1 MNYAALYEHALDHLR
16 ATDPDPAARLHEW
29 RSERPEN
36 RTDSDL
42 LAEYAWV
49 VVSCGMTAH
58 VTGRLWPRLTSAFRG
73 WNPAAVAA
81 SPLDVQVEALSV
93 LKHPRKIGA
102 ILSLADSLDRQPG
115 QMQRLAG
122 MPTSEALAWMQTL
135 PWVGPVSRYHLAR
148 NLGWDVV
155 VRSGPVVRLA
165 ACLGCTPDELVHET
179 AARVGER
186 IRVVDLVLWNWA
198 HQVGD
203 RRMKEMASLFRLM

>member
-1 MNYAALYEHALDHLR
+1 MDFTALYAHALDHLR
-16 ATDPDPAARLHEW
+16 ATDPDPEARLNEW

-36 RTDSDL
+36 RTDRDL
-42 LAEYAWV
+42 LAEYGWV

-58 VTGRLWPRLTSAFRG
+58 VTGRLWPRLTAAFRR
-73 WNPAAVAA
+73 WDPAAVAA
-81 SPLDVQVEALSV
+81 APRDVQVEALSV

-102 ILSLADSLDRQPG
+102 ILAFADSLDRHPG
-115 QMQRLAG
+115 QMQRLAAL
-122 MPTSEALAWMQTL
+122 PVPEVLAWLQTL
-135 PWVGPVSRYHLAR
+135 PWVGPVSRCHLAR

-155 VRSGPVVRLA
+155 VQTGPVVRLA
-165 ACLGCTPDELVHET
+165 ACLGLTPDQLVQET

-203 RRMKEMASLFRLM
+203 RRAREMASLFRLM